1 MGERKVEVV
10 VMVRAVLYH
19 RGVARSEGDILEMR
33 ECDARRL
40 EEQGVVSR
48 VTEAAPAIA
57 EAPPVDDL
65 LEPSGHG
72 LHTVRGVI
80 FGLFG
85 ALPLDLGIAFAL
97 LSL

>member
-48 VTEAAPAIA
+48 VTEAAP
-57 EAPPVDDL
+57 
-65 LEPSGHG
+65 
-72 LHTVRGVI
+72 
-80 FGLFG
+80 
-85 ALPLDLGIAFAL
+85 GIAAAPRV
-97 LSL
+97 